1 MSNITTVLAPRRE
14 IFAWAMFDFANSGY
28 TTVVLTAIFNAYFV
42 SVIAA
47 ESGSGNATLLWTI
60 AIASANGLV
69 LLSAP
74 MIGAIADYS
83 GAKKRFLFVS
93 TVACVTFTSLLAFT
107 GPGDIALAMVLV
119 ILSSMAFFSGENL
132 VAAFLPEISP
142 QNHMGR
148 ISAYGWTL
156 GYVGGL
162 LVLGLCLAYVSFA
175 EAAGHS
181 AQDYVP
187 VTLLIVAAC
196 FGLASLPTFLV
207 LKERATARTRP
218 AGQSYLAI
226 GFGRLRHT
234 WQHARRYQDLFHFL
248 LALTVFQCGINTV
261 VILAAVYAQEVMGF
275 TTRDTITLILVVN
288 ITAAIGAH
296 VFGRLQDSLGS
307 RRILILTLLV
317 WLGASLLAFF
327 ATDRLTF
334 WLVANLVG
342 IALGSSQSASRAL
355 VGLFSPP
362 RHSGEFFGLWGLA
375 TKLAAIIGPLSYGF
389 ITWASHGNQR
399 LALLSTS
406 LFFVLGLLLL
416 LRVDEQRGIAAA
428 RA

>member
-1 MSNITTVLAPRRE
+1 MPNTTTVLAPRRE
-14 IFAWAMFDFANSGY
+14 LFAWAMFDFANSGY

-42 SVIAA
+42 AVIAN
-47 ESGSGNATLLWTI
+47 ETGNGNATLLWTI
-60 AIASANGLV
+60 AIAIANGLV

-74 MIGAIADYS
+74 VIGAIADYS
-83 GAKKRFLFVS
+83 GAKKRFLFIS
-93 TVACVTFTSLLAFT
+93 TLACVVFTALLAVT
-107 GPGDIALAMVLV
+107 GPGDIALAMTLV
-119 ILSSMAFFSGENL
+119 ILSSVAFFSGENL
-132 VAAFLPEISP
+132 IAAFLPEISP
-142 QNHMGR
+142 QDHMGR

-187 VTLLIVAAC
+187 VTLLIVAAS
-196 FGLASLPTFLV
+196 FGLASLPTFL
-207 LKERATARTRP
+207 LLRERASPQPRP
-218 AGQSYLAI
+218 TGQSYLAV
-226 GFGRLRHT
+226 GFARLRHT
-234 WQHARRYQDLFHFL
+234 WRHARRYRDLFRFL
-248 LALTVFQCGINTV
+248 LALSVFQCGINTV

-275 TTRDTITLILVVN
+275 TTRDTITLIPVVN

-296 VFGRLQDSLGS
+296 VCGRLQDSLGS
-307 RRILILTLLV
+307 RRTLMLTLLI
-317 WLGASLLAFF
+317 WLGATLLAFF
-327 ATDRLTF
+327 ATDRLSF

-362 RHSGEFFGLWGLA
+362 QHSGEFFGLWGLA
-375 TKLAAIIGPLSYGF
+375 TKLAAIVGPLSYGF
-389 ITWASHGNQR
+389 IAWASHGNQR

-416 LRVDEQRGIAAA
+416 LRVNEQRGIAAA